1 MSYTSLAQSTA
12 DWALSK
18 VGCAYS
24 QARRTQENIFDCS
37 SLVARA
43 YSAQGKRWKYGGSVP
58 TSNKEIY
65 DDDFELLWPATY
77 AQIGKSFGGASV
89 INMAKQP
96 GDLQFLCTDS
106 GTSRANKITHVT
118 MVATPTQIV
127 HARGTK
133 YGVCTNSISLYAGK
147 VFALALFHAQKR
159 LRRRN
164 NAENAIKRR
173 LWSSVRVDRRP
184 ASVPCKAQAARRS
197 RADACLARLHLR
209 PRRFFVP
216 EDGMKEW
223 K

>member
-24 QARRTQENIFDCS
+24 QAQRTQENIFDCS

-77 AQIGKSFGGASV
+77 AQIGKSFAGASV

-96 GDLQFLCTDS
+96 
-106 GTSRANKITHVT
+106 
-118 MVATPTQIV
+118 ATCNSS
-127 HARGTK
+127 AR
-133 YGVCTNSISLYAGK
+133 IPAP
-147 VFALALFHAQKR
+147 AAPIR
-159 LRRRN
+159 L
-164 NAENAIKRR
+164 
-173 LWSSVRVDRRP
+173 P
-184 ASVPCKAQAARRS
+184 
-197 RADACLARLHLR
+197 
-209 PRRFFVP
+209 
-216 EDGMKEW
+216 M
-223 K
+223 